1 LNRLSKT
8 LRYAAVPMA
17 PALGGNPN
25 RTIPTFF
32 SAFAFRR
39 SSGQAPVF
47 STRLSIRSR
56 QGAIALLSD
65 DRGQL

>member
-1 LNRLSKT
+1 
-8 LRYAAVPMA
+8 VPIA
-17 PALGGNPN
+17 PALGGKPN

-32 SAFAFRR
+32 SAFGLAPQG
-39 SSGQAPVF
+39 GQAPVF

>member
-1 LNRLSKT
+1 
-8 LRYAAVPMA
+8 MA

-32 SAFAFRR
+32 SALAFRR
-39 SSGQAPVF
+39 SVARRRVF

-56 QGAIALLSD
+56 QGAIALVSE